1 MINNLTHFGCSFA
14 VANGVPKYVEGLKSG
29 AYVHT
34 DKLREEFKRRYKVQ
48 PEEPQSCGSIIA
60 KKLGFNFTKIAENGA
75 SNEMIFRKVIETEL
89 NNSFVLIGFTS
100 NNRREGLTT
109 TKRSSHWHTWKMVA
123 PGEDA
128 KYKDLIFKPWK
139 NEYRP
144 AIEEEGQIRTVMQ
157 IIYMQNYFKNNNIPY
172 LMFNAL
178 WNGFDRPMTRE
189 CKDLLS
195 KVDEKHFHELRGT
208 FDNVQ
213 HGWCVKEGLQVSEQ
227 DDHPNI
233 QGQLAWAEKLMP
245 QVESILNAN

>member
-1 MINNLTHFGCSFA
+1 
-14 VANGVPKYVEGLKSG
+14 
-29 AYVHT
+29 
-34 DKLREEFKRRYKVQ
+34 
-48 PEEPQSCGSIIA
+48 
-60 KKLGFNFTKIAENGA
+60 
-75 SNEMIFRKVIETEL
+75 
-89 NNSFVLIGFTS
+89 
-100 NNRREGLTT
+100 
-109 TKRSSHWHTWKMVA
+109 MVA

-139 NEYRP
+139 NEYKP

-195 KVDEKHFHELRGT
+195 KVDEKHFYELRGT